1 MRIGIQNKRGL
12 VPSPVKKSR
21 GFTIVE
27 MTVALGIFTIVL
39 FMTSSAF
46 FSIVNAD
53 RKSRATRIATDNLN
67 LVLEDMSRKIKTGV
81 NYKCGGGLSGTFD
94 CTASSGAFSFNDQSG
109 QLITYKR
116 AQGSWPVS
124 VGGCGDA
131 FSGTRGCILRRVG
144 GSSEVF
150 MLATSPEIDI
160 KELKFW
166 VSGSS
171 LYSSGDKRQPAVAIS
186 IWGYIGPSVSNAP
199 NQAEKSTF
207 RIQTAIV
214 QRTYDNY

>member
-1 MRIGIQNKRGL
+1 
-12 VPSPVKKSR
+12 
-21 GFTIVE
+21 

-81 NYKCGGGLSGTFD
+81 NYRCGGGFSGTLD
-94 CTASSGAFSFNDQSG
+94 CTAFNETFSFNDQSG
-109 QLITYKR
+109 QLVTYKR
-116 AQGSWPVS
+116 AQGSLSVS
-124 VGGCGDA
+124 LGWGCGDD
-131 FSGTRGCILRRVG
+131 FSGARGCILRRVG
-144 GSSEVF
+144 GTTNPF

-166 VSGSS
+166 VSGSKLLLS
-171 LYSSGDKRQPAVAIS
+171 DGDTRQPAVVIS

-207 RIQTAIV
+207 RIQTTIT
-214 QRTYDNY
+214 QRTHDSY